1 MGRLLRSKKINFLN
15 LGERISKIAKKYKSI
30 KTKDILLIRLSNL
43 FITRILN
50 IFLGFINFPLR
61 KTFFI
66 NNIAILPWQ
75 LLYFYFATKVDFLS
89 EILINYGVDLSIVR
103 FLSIISITSII
114 FLIVRIFVKLFKKFN
129 LINFIEN
136 FIKWILFLKHLKHS
150 FANWHL
156 AKVTPY
162 CINVNV
168 WTFKSHTNTAICES
182 YSSLS
187 EESARRSKN
196 LVLSNPL
203 LLNYFHL
210 LGFKWYVKPVC

>member
-1 MGRLLRSKKINFLN
+1 MNDKIANAVLKEDIYQLDEFAIIRRTVNKLKKIGRSAKMWTTN
-15 LGERISKIAKKYKSI
+15 LISKIAKKYKSI

-50 IFLGFINFPLR
+50 IFLGFMNFPLR

-114 FLIVRIFVKLFKKFN
+114 FLIVRILVKLFKKFN

-136 FIKWILFLKHLKHS
+136 FIK
-150 FANWHL
+150 
-156 AKVTPY
+156 
-162 CINVNV
+162 
-168 WTFKSHTNTAICES
+168 
-182 YSSLS
+182 
-187 EESARRSKN
+187 
-196 LVLSNPL
+196 
-203 LLNYFHL
+203 
-210 LGFKWYVKPVC
+210 